1 MIELTG
7 WSDVLRGLGTL
18 YWLVAL
24 GALALALNKP
34 KAGKNKAIAA
44 AVVLV
49 VFGALPF
56 TGWLE
61 GRKLKQAYQVQKAL
75 FDERCKNAGVKIYK
89 TVDNVEGVLL
99 LKVRP
104 RLGESDWSNQMLPG
118 ATFAHE
124 VSGEEYIE
132 TFLLNAERHGVSA
145 RPSDRPGYRYVDVIE
160 SGQRYR
166 YHVEI
171 TKKDDGASEKWATYR
186 SKLIREQSNKP
197 VPQYAITYEDDLN
210 LADRKE
216 WVSGGTVQIL
226 DTNTKQVLGEYT
238 SYAMETGRGS
248 TNQRSPWL
256 LAFTCGN
263 SGGSSSGTQTRYFV
277 DQVLKPAAPERK

>member
-1 MIELTG
+1 MIELTA
-7 WSDVLRGLGTL
+7 WSDVLRGLGIV
-18 YWLVAL
+18 YWLLAL

-34 KAGKNKAIAA
+34 KSGKNKAIAA
-44 AVVLV
+44 AVVLG
-49 VFGALPF
+49 VFGSLPF

-61 GRKLKQAYQVQKAL
+61 GRKLKQAYQVQKTL

-89 TVDNVEGVLL
+89 TVENVEGVLL

-104 RLGESDWSNQMLPG
+104 THGESDWSNQMLPG

-124 VSGEEYIE
+124 VGGVEYIE

-160 SGQRYR
+160 NGQRYR

-171 TKKDDGASEKWATYR
+171 TKQDDGASEKWATYR
-186 SKLIREQSNKP
+186 SKLIREQTDKP
-197 VPQYAITYEDDLN
+197 LPQYAITFEDDLN
-210 LADRKE
+210 PADRKE
-216 WVSGGTVQIL
+216 WVAGSTVQIL
-226 DTNTKQVLGEYT
+226 DTTTKEILGEYT

-263 SGGSSSGTQTRYFV
+263 SGGSSDGTQTRYFV
-277 DQVLKPAAPERK
+277 DQVLKPAAPIRK